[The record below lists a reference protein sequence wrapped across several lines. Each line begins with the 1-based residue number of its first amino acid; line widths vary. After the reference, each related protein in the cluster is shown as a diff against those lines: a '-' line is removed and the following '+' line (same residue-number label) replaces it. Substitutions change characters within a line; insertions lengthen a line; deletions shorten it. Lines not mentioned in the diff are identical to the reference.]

1 MKQEELLYRLALTHL
16 PGIGTITAHQ
26 LLQATGGS
34 AALLFK
40 ERNTLKERIP
50 DIPKRLIQGFSC
62 PDVLRLCEAE
72 LRFAEKHHITCLT
85 ADDEAYPS
93 RLRECYDAPLV
104 LFYRGTAD
112 LNKLHVISMVGT
124 RHATEYGKD
133 ICLRFLKELQAI
145 LPDVLVVSGL
155 AYGIDI
161 HTHRAALQYGLET
174 VGVLAHGLDRI
185 YPHVHRQ
192 TATEMLTQGGL
203 LTEFMSGT
211 NPDKQNF
218 VKRNRIVA
226 GISDATLIVE
236 SAEKGGSLIT
246 AGIAESYNRDCFA
259 FPGRIDAPYSA
270 GCNRLIGTNRASLL
284 QSAEEFVQAM
294 NWDTPAAQT
303 LPVIQ
308 RQLFPELSPD
318 EEQIVRLLEA
328 RTEGIQINALV
339 VASNIPVNRI
349 TSILFELE
357 LKGIVRTMAG
367 GMYKLI

>member
-16 PGIGTITAHQ
+16 PGIGLVTAHQ
-26 LLQATGGS
+26 LLQATEGNAS
-34 AALLFK
+34 LLFK
-40 ERNTLKERIP
+40 EKKTLKERIP
-50 DIPKRLIQGFSC
+50 EIPERLLNAFDC

-72 LRFAEKHHITCLT
+72 LRFAEKNHITCLT

-93 RLRECYDAPLV
+93 RLRECDDAPLV
-104 LFYRGTAD
+104 LFYRGTAN
-112 LNKLHVISMVGT
+112 LNASHIISIVGT
-124 RHATEYGKD
+124 RNATEYGKD
-133 ICLRFLKELQAI
+133 ICNRFLKELQA
-145 LPDVLVVSGL
+145 LVPDVMVVSGL

-161 HTHRAALQYGLET
+161 HAHRAALQYNLET

-185 YPHVHRQ
+185 YPHVHRR
-192 TATEMLTQGGL
+192 TAADMVAQGGL

-211 NPDKQNF
+211 NPDKPNF

-226 GISDATLIVE
+226 GISDATIVVE

-270 GCNRLIGTNRASLL
+270 GCNKLIRSNRAALL

-294 NWDTPAAQT
+294 NWDAPAVQAPQA
-303 LPVIQ
+303 IQ
-308 RQLFPELSPD
+308 RQLFPDLSPE
-318 EEQIVRLLEA
+318 EEQIISLLQSQP
-328 RTEGIQINALV
+328 EGIQINALV
-339 VASNIPVNRI
+339 VASNIAINRM

-357 LKGIVRTMAG
+357 MKGIVRTMAG